1 MSQYRD
7 DLEAAR
13 HRIETLEAKLREREA
28 SLEAREAEL
37 AERRAEVERLRRRGG
52 GSAGEG
58 RVGALSGGRVAAVLV
73 IGAVAAVCAMGIAL
87 GVVSLRAA
95 PDSGDVAEAPAAAEP
110 APPRPDPPKSVEP
123 PAPLPTATAEPS
135 NVAILREAVNAS
147 RPDVRGCYE
156 RELLKRP
163 DASGTVRVTIEVGEK
178 GGVRSVSLGES
189 AVRSAALD
197 ACLIKVFKG
206 LKIPELAGGATTVT
220 YPLVFT
226 GSAKDPFA
234 ERF

>member
-1 MSQYRD
+1 MSHYRD

-37 AERRAEVERLRRRGG
+37 AERRAEVERLRRRAGG
-52 GSAGEG
+52 PAGEG
-58 RVGALSGGRVAAVLV
+58 RVGALSGGWVAAVLA
-73 IGAVAAVCAMGIAL
+73 IGAVAAVFTVGITVAA
-87 GVVSLRAA
+87 VRLRTASD
-95 PDSGDVAEAPAAAEP
+95 PGDEAPAAVEP
-110 APPRPDPPKSVEP
+110 APLQPDPPKSFEP
-123 PAPLPTATAEPS
+123 PAPPPTAPAEPS

-189 AVRSAALD
+189 AVRSPALD